1 MKEKAKEYLL
11 SIGYDEAMVEETIAS
26 ATEEELAGLIPSGFK
41 AKPKPRAKPREKPN
55 NIVKFDPVAAAT
67 NIVKKQEN
75 KPPVKYTVTPCYKLT
90 ICSEV
95 DTETMRAI
103 SAELKSRGGKWSE
116 EVGGFLFDV
125 DPETV
130 I

>member
-1 MKEKAKEYLL
+1 MKEKAREYLL
-11 SIGYDEAMVEETIAS
+11 SLGYDEAMVEETIAS

-41 AKPKPRAKPREKPN
+41 AKPKPRARPN
-55 NIVKFDPVAAAT
+55 NIVKFDPVVAAT

-90 ICSEV
+90 ICSDV

-116 EVGGFLFDV
+116 EIGGFLFDV